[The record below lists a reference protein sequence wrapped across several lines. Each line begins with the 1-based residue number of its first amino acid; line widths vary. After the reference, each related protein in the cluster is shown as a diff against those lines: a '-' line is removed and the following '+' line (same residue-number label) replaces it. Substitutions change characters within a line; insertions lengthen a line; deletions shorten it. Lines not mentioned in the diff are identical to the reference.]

1 MFLVQV
7 SDQINP
13 DDWCIVYTGEDEARA
28 RRIERAL
35 LDAGVEPERV
45 EFGVGTLVL
54 DTSDPSLTW
63 DAAAAER
70 AARAAD

>member
-7 SDQINP
+7 RDQVP
-13 DDWCIVYTGEDEARA
+13 PHPWCIVYTGEDEARA

-45 EFGVGTLVL
+45 ALGVGVLVR

-70 AARAAD
+70 AARAAG

>member
-7 SDQINP
+7 RDQIEHGG
-13 DDWCIVYTGEDEARA
+13 WAIVYTGEDEAKA

-45 EFGVGTLVL
+45 EFGVGTLLREVGV
-54 DTSDPSLTW
+54 D
-63 DAAAAER
+63 DAPGAVA
-70 AARAAD
+70 